1 MLNKILIAN
10 RGEIAVRVMRACREL
25 GIRSV
30 AVYSEADKDA
40 LHVQMADEAVPIGPA
55 SARQSYLSIPAIVE
69 AASRVHADA
78 VHPGYGF
85 LAENPALAEVLAVWG
100 ITFIGPRPEAIRAM
114 GLKTTAKETM
124 RQAGV
129 PLAPGSA
136 GAISDLAEA
145 QREAERIGYPVMVK
159 AVAGGGGRGIRVARQ
174 AADLPGALERAASE
188 AKSSFGDGAVFL
200 EKYVED
206 PRHIEVQVMAD
217 AKGGVRAL
225 GERECSLQ
233 RRRQKLVEE
242 APSMAI
248 TPAQRQAVCEA
259 GMRAAEAVDY
269 VGAGTVEFLFDAQA
283 GAFYFMEMNT
293 RIQVEHGVTELVTG
307 EDLVKTQIQVAA
319 GEGLSQT
326 GWETKMVGWAMECR
340 INAEDPEQDF
350 RPSPGAITRFQPPGF
365 TGVRVDAGVSA
376 GSVITPYYDSLV
388 AKLMTWGRD
397 RNEAIMR
404 MRAALAEFRVEGVAT
419 TIPIHQKIM
428 ADPDFIQGAIHTNF
442 LERRFPGA

>member
-1 MLNKILIAN
+1 MLTKILVAN
-10 RGEIAVRVMRACREL
+10 RGEIAIRVMRACREL
-25 GIRSV
+25 GISSV

-40 LHVQMADEAVPIGPA
+40 LHVQMADEAVAIGPA

-100 ITFIGPRPEAIRAM
+100 ITFIGPKAESIRAM

-124 RQAGV
+124 RRAGV
-129 PLAPGSA
+129 PLAPGSV
-136 GAISDLAEA
+136 GAISELQEA

-174 AADLPGALERAASE
+174 AADLPDSLERAASE

-217 AKGGVRAL
+217 GQGGYLAL

-242 APSMAI
+242 APSVAI
-248 TPAQRQAVCEA
+248 TPAQRQAVSEA
-259 GMRAAEAVDY
+259 AIRAAEAVDY
-269 VGAGTVEFLFDAQA
+269 IGAGTVEFLLDPQT
-283 GAFYFMEMNT
+283 GEFYFMEMNT

-307 EDLVKTQIQVAA
+307 EDLVKSQIQVAS
-319 GEGLSQT
+319 GEALART
-326 GWETKMVGWAMECR
+326 GWETQMVGWAMECR
-340 INAEDPEQDF
+340 INAEDPDQDF
-350 RPSPGAITRFQPPGF
+350 RPSPGTISRFQPPGF
-365 TGVRVDAGVSA
+365 AGVRVDAGVTA
-376 GSVITPYYDSLV
+376 GSAITPYYDSLV

-397 RNEAIMR
+397 RTEAISR
-404 MRAALAEFRVEGVAT
+404 MRSALAEFRVEGIAT

-428 ADPDFIQGAIHTNF
+428 TDPDFIKGAIHTNF

>member
-1 MLNKILIAN
+1 MLSKILVAN
-10 RGEIAVRVMRACREL
+10 RGEIAIRVMRACREL
-25 GIRSV
+25 GISSV

-40 LHVQMADEAVPIGPA
+40 LHVQMADEAVAIGPA

-100 ITFIGPRPEAIRAM
+100 ITFIGPKAESIRAM

-124 RQAGV
+124 RRAGV
-129 PLAPGSA
+129 PLAPGSV
-136 GAISDLAEA
+136 GAISELQEA

-174 AADLPGALERAASE
+174 AADLPDALERAASE

-217 AKGGVRAL
+217 GQGGYLAL

-242 APSMAI
+242 APSVAI
-248 TPAQRQAVCEA
+248 TP
-259 GMRAAEAVDY
+259 
-269 VGAGTVEFLFDAQA
+269 
-283 GAFYFMEMNT
+283 
-293 RIQVEHGVTELVTG
+293 
-307 EDLVKTQIQVAA
+307 
-319 GEGLSQT
+319 
-326 GWETKMVGWAMECR
+326 
-340 INAEDPEQDF
+340 
-350 RPSPGAITRFQPPGF
+350 
-365 TGVRVDAGVSA
+365 
-376 GSVITPYYDSLV
+376 
-388 AKLMTWGRD
+388 
-397 RNEAIMR
+397 
-404 MRAALAEFRVEGVAT
+404 
-419 TIPIHQKIM
+419 
-428 ADPDFIQGAIHTNF
+428 
-442 LERRFPGA
+442 